1 MNRAIRFWIP
11 FRRTL
16 KQHDVIKT
24 RALGETRQK
33 AGWRL
38 HAGCLLALAALGA
51 NLHAGSAKG
60 DQPPVPRL
68 SPVPQSVAG
77 LATFRLGLDGDW
89 LFNPAPTTNFWKTA
103 PTDWKPIRVPG
114 EWTMQ
119 GFTVAPNVAAAYTRT
134 FTVPADWQGQRIKLR
149 CEAVYSDAV
158 VWINGQEAGRHLGGF
173 TPFELDVTELL
184 QGGRGNRISI
194 AVQNNSLAN
203 RLASGSQYAAH
214 PLGGILRSIYLFAL
228 PQVNVACFQVAT
240 KFDAAF
246 RDASLHAQLQVVNE
260 GTAPLADAEAEF
272 ALSDPQGHP
281 VAISLARLELPP
293 LAPGQSSERTVEIP
307 VTAPAQWDP
316 EHPNLYVLRCRLLQ
330 GGAPAETVERR
341 FGFRQVEVRGNQ
353 LFVNNHPVKLRGVCR
368 HEVHPLLGRG
378 LTPELWR
385 QDAELYRAGNC
396 NYIRTSH
403 YPPGEE
409 FIAACDELG
418 LLVEEEA
425 PFCWAKHNNAEAARG
440 YTLQA
445 ELEMVQR
452 DRSHPSVIL
461 WSFGN
466 ESEPLGTNFAL
477 AITPVRTLDPTRP
490 LNFEVGSFGV
500 NPNPP
505 LDVVTAH
512 YASPRDV
519 SAIFANYPRPVILGE
534 YCHLNAYNRREQIG
548 DPGLR
553 DLWGLGLEQMW
564 EMARAAQGCA
574 GGSIWAAMDDTF
586 FLPDGRTVGY
596 GTWGPLDGWRRA
608 KPEYWNMAKTYSPVR
623 IEETNAILSTDG
635 QSVRLTVE
643 NRDDFANL
651 NEFKFAWTLAGN
663 SGISMSSAE
672 PGKTG
677 DLTIPA
683 TRDLLGKALEIHVTG
698 PRGFMVD
705 AYRFVLG
712 GEKDEVPPP
721 LRKAG
726 NLELVKHGAT
736 IAIQGDGFR
745 YVLDA
750 VTGQLRQGYAGR
762 QELALEGPCLTL
774 VPLDKEG
781 GGTQM
786 TGREPSFA
794 PLWGLCTNWTASS
807 VSATQTGQT
816 VTVKVAGA
824 YSGAEGGYE
833 MAIDGTGRLQVS
845 WRFNLK
851 EALNPRQT
859 GITFTLPGNCQTL
872 SWHRRGQ
879 WSWYPK
885 GEIGRLTGTAKAFP
899 GHPACGLAGPR
910 TQPTWPWAED
920 QNEYGCND
928 FRSTKCNIFLAQLT
942 DADGIGLRAVAAADR
957 HAHAWMDG
965 GRAHLL
971 VADYVNDGAEGFFQ
985 MTRAIPD
992 RPIAKGGVVAGSAQ
1006 VELVGPASPSQGD

>member
-1 MNRAIRFWIP
+1 MTNSQLTFGRRGKRNVP
-11 FRRTL
+11 FLRIWLRR
-16 KQHDVIKT
+16 
-24 RALGETRQK
+24 
-33 AGWRL
+33 
-38 HAGCLLALAALGA
+38 AGCLLALVALGA
-51 NLHAGSAKG
+51 NLHAESTNS

-77 LATFRLGLDGDW
+77 LAAFRLDLDGDW
-89 LFNPAPTTNFWKTA
+89 LFNPAPPTNFWKTA
-103 PTDWKPIRVPG
+103 PANGKPIRVPG

-134 FTVPADWQGQRIKLR
+134 FTVPAEWQGHRIKLR

-173 TPFELDVTELL
+173 TPFELNVTGLL
-184 QGGRGNRISI
+184 RPGKENRISI
-194 AVQNNSLAN
+194 AVKNNSLAD
-203 RLASGSQYAAH
+203 RLARGSQYAAH
-214 PLGGILRSIYLFAL
+214 PLGGITRSIYLLAL

-240 KFDAAF
+240 RFDAAF
-246 RDASLHAQLQVVNE
+246 RDASLQAQLQVANE
-260 GTAPLADAEAEF
+260 GTKPMADLQAEF
-272 ALSDPQGHP
+272 ALSDPQGRP
-281 VAISLARLELPP
+281 VAIDPARLQLPP
-293 LAPGQSSERTVEIP
+293 LAPGENLERTVEIP
-307 VTAPAQWDP
+307 VGAPAQWDP

-330 GGAPAETVERR
+330 GGAPAESVERR
-341 FGFRQVEVRGNQ
+341 FGFRQIEVRGNQ
-353 LFVNNHPVKLRGVCR
+353 LFLNNHPVKLHGVCR
-368 HEVHPLLGRG
+368 HEMHPLLGRS

-409 FIAACDELG
+409 FIAACDEVG

-425 PFCWAKHNNAEAARG
+425 PFCWATHNNAEAARA

-461 WSFGN
+461 WSLGN
-466 ESEPLGTNFAL
+466 ESEPLATNFAR
-477 AITPVRTLDPTRP
+477 AVTPVRTLDPTRP
-490 LNFEVGSFGV
+490 LNFEVGNFAV
-500 NPNPP
+500 NAKPP
-505 LDVVTAH
+505 LDVETAH
-512 YASPRDV
+512 YPSRQDI
-519 SAIFANYPRPVILGE
+519 SDIFANHPRPVILGE

-553 DLWGLGLEQMW
+553 DLWGLGLETMW
-564 EMARAAQGCA
+564 EAVRAAHGCA

-596 GTWGPLDGWRRA
+596 GTWGPLDGWRRP

-623 IEETNAILSTDG
+623 IVETNATLSADG
-635 QSVRLTVE
+635 QSVQLTVE

-651 NEFKFAWTLAGN
+651 SEFKFAWTLADHP
-663 SGISMSSAE
+663 GIAMISAE

-677 DLTIPA
+677 VLTIPA
-683 TRDLLGKALEIHVTG
+683 TRDLLGKALEIRVIG
-698 PRGFMVD
+698 PRGFLVD
-705 AYRFVLG
+705 AYDFVLG
-712 GEKDEVPPP
+712 GEKHAVPPP

-726 NLELVKHGAT
+726 PVELVKDTTT
-736 IAIQGDGFR
+736 IAIRGSGFR

-762 QELALEGPCLTL
+762 HELALEGPCLTL

-807 VSATQTGQT
+807 VTAAQTGQM
-816 VTVKVAGA
+816 VTVNVAGA
-824 YSGAEGGYE
+824 YSGADGGYE
-833 MAIDGTGRLQVS
+833 MAIDGTGRVQVS
-845 WRFNLK
+845 WRFTLK
-851 EALNPRQT
+851 DGLNPRQT

-879 WSWYPK
+879 WSWYP
-885 GEIGRLTGTAKAFP
+885 EDHIGRLTGTAKAFP

-942 DADGIGLRAVAAADR
+942 DGDGIGLRAVAAADR

-985 MTRAIPD
+985 MTRAISD

-1006 VELVGPASPSQGD
+1006 VELVEPALQAKGD